1 MNIQSN
7 INSAINQVATV
18 AGIYSIAKQ
27 KKASEQARQA
37 RQAKLE
43 MQFKTR
49 TALKEK
55 QLELQEKQLGLQEK
69 QLGLQERRLSL
80 SESRMIAQSVKK
92 HEKEVKAAGIK
103 LADGTPISA
112 LGPAAR
118 AQILAQM
125 GGKKNGK

>member
-7 INSAINQVATV
+7 INSAINQVSTV

-27 KKASEQARQA
+27 KKAAEQARQA

-43 MQFKTR
+43 MQAKTK
-49 TALKEK
+49 TALQEKRLELKEK
-55 QLELQEKQLGLQEK
+55 QLDLQEK
-69 QLGLQERRLSL
+69 RLSL
-80 SESRMIAQSVKK
+80 SESRMIAQATKR
-92 HEKEVKAAGIK
+92 HEKEVKAAEIK

-125 GGKKNGK
+125 GGKKNVK

>member
-7 INSAINQVATV
+7 INSTINQVATV

-37 RQAKLE
+37 REAKLE
-43 MQFKTR
+43 MQAKTR
-49 TALKEK
+49 TALQEK
-55 QLELQEKQLGLQEK
+55 RLELKEKQLGLQEK
-69 QLGLQERRLSL
+69 RLSL
-80 SESRMIAQSVKK
+80 KESQKIAGAAKK
-92 HEKEVKAAGIK
+92 HEKEVKAAELK

-112 LGPAAR
+112 LGTAAR

-125 GGKKNGK
+125 GGKKHGK

>member
-7 INSAINQVATV
+7 INSTINQVATV

-27 KKASEQARQA
+27 KKASEHARLA

-43 MQFKTR
+43 MQTKTR
-49 TALKEK
+49 TALQEK
-55 QLELQEKQLGLQEK
+55 RLELKEKQLGLQEK
-69 QLGLQERRLSL
+69 RLSL
-80 SESRMIAQSVKK
+80 KESQMIAQATKK
-92 HEKEVKAAGIK
+92 HEKEVKAAEIK

-125 GGKKNGK
+125 GGKKHGK

>member
-7 INSAINQVATV
+7 INSTINQVATI

-37 RQAKLE
+37 REAKLE
-43 MQFKTR
+43 MQAKTR
-49 TALKEK
+49 TALQEKRLELKEK
-55 QLELQEKQLGLQEK
+55 QLDLQGK
-69 QLGLQERRLSL
+69 RLSL
-80 SESRMIAQSVKK
+80 KESQMIAQATKK
-92 HEKEVKAAGIK
+92 HEKEVKAAEIK

>member
-7 INSAINQVATV
+7 INSTINQVATV
-18 AGIYSIAKQ
+18 AGIYSSAKQ
-27 KKASEQARQA
+27 KKASEQARLA

-43 MQFKTR
+43 MQTKTR
-49 TALKEK
+49 TALQEK
-55 QLELQEKQLGLQEK
+55 RLELKEKQLGLQEK
-69 QLGLQERRLSL
+69 RLSL
-80 SESRMIAQSVKK
+80 KESQMIAQAVKK
-92 HEKEVKAAGIK
+92 HEKEVKASEIK

-125 GGKKNGK
+125 GGKKDGK

>member
-43 MQFKTR
+43 MQAKTR
-49 TALKEK
+49 TALQEKRLELKEK
-55 QLELQEKQLGLQEK
+55 QLDLQEK
-69 QLGLQERRLSL
+69 RLSL
-80 SESRMIAQSVKK
+80 SESRMIAQATKQ
-92 HEKEVKAAGIK
+92 HEKEVKAAKIK

-118 AQILAQM
+118 AQILAEM
-125 GGKKNGK
+125 GGKKNDK

>member
-27 KKASEQARQA
+27 KKASEQARLA

-43 MQFKTR
+43 MQIKTR
-49 TALKEK
+49 TAL
-55 QLELQEKQLGLQEK
+55 QEK
-69 QLGLQERRLSL
+69 RLSL
-80 SESRMIAQSVKK
+80 QESQMIAQAANK
-92 HEKEVKAAGIK
+92 HEKEVKAAEIK

-112 LGPAAR
+112 LGTAAR
-118 AQILAQM
+118 AQILAKM
-125 GGKKNGK
+125 GGKKDGK

>member
-7 INSAINQVATV
+7 INSTINQVATV

-27 KKASEQARQA
+27 KKASEQAQQA
-37 RQAKLE
+37 KQAKLE
-43 MQFKTR
+43 MQAKMR
-49 TALKEK
+49 IALQEKKLELKEK
-55 QLELQEKQLGLQEK
+55 QLSLQEK
-69 QLGLQERRLSL
+69 RLSL
-80 SESRMIAQSVKK
+80 SESQMVAQAAKK
-92 HEKEVKAAGIK
+92 HEKEVKASEIK

-112 LGPAAR
+112 LGSAAR

>member
-7 INSAINQVATV
+7 INSTINQVATV

-27 KKASEQARQA
+27 KKAAEQAIQA

-43 MQFKTR
+43 MQAKTR
-49 TALKEK
+49 T
-55 QLELQEKQLGLQEK
+55 ELQKKRLDLEEKK
-69 QLGLQERRLSL
+69 LSL
-80 SESRMIAQSVKK
+80 KKEQLSLREGELIKKSTAK
-92 HEKEVKAAGIK
+92 HEKELNASELK

-112 LGPAAR
+112 LGAAAQAQIR
-118 AQILAQM
+118 AQL

>member
-7 INSAINQVATV
+7 INSTINQVATV

-37 RQAKLE
+37 RKAKLE
-43 MQFKTR
+43 MQAKTR
-49 TALKEK
+49 TAL
-55 QLELQEKQLGLQEK
+55 QEK
-69 QLGLQERRLSL
+69 RLVL
-80 SESRMIAQSVKK
+80 KESQMIAQAAKK
-92 HEKEVKAAGIK
+92 HEKAVKTSEIK

-125 GGKKNGK
+125 GGKKDGK

>member
-7 INSAINQVATV
+7 INSTINQVATV

-49 TALKEK
+49 TALQEK
-55 QLELQEKQLGLQEK
+55 RLELKEKQLGLQEK
-69 QLGLQERRLSL
+69 RLSL
-80 SESRMIAQSVKK
+80 KESQMIAQATKK
-92 HEKEVKAAGIK
+92 HEKEVKAAEIK

>member
-18 AGIYSIAKQ
+18 AGLYSIAKQ

-43 MQFKTR
+43 MQAKTR
-49 TALKEK
+49 TALQEK
-55 QLELQEKQLGLQEK
+55 WLSLKEKQLGLQEK
-69 QLGLQERRLSL
+69 RLSL
-80 SESRMIAQSVKK
+80 SESRMIAQVTKK
-92 HEKEVKAAGIK
+92 HEKKELKASEIK
-103 LADGTPISA
+103 LSDGTPISA
-112 LGPAAR
+112 LGAAAQAQIR
-118 AQILAQM
+118 AQL

>member
-43 MQFKTR
+43 MQAKTR
-49 TALKEK
+49 TALQEKRLELKEK
-55 QLELQEKQLGLQEK
+55 QLDLQEK
-69 QLGLQERRLSL
+69 RLSL
-80 SESRMIAQSVKK
+80 SESRMIAQATKQ
-92 HEKEVKAAGIK
+92 HEKEVKAAEIK

-118 AQILAQM
+118 AQILAEM
-125 GGKKNGK
+125 GGKKNDK

>member
-27 KKASEQARQA
+27 KKASEQASQA
-37 RQAKLE
+37 RQAKIE

-49 TALKEK
+49 TALQEK
-55 QLELQEKQLGLQEK
+55 RLELKEKQLGLQEK
-69 QLGLQERRLSL
+69 RLSL
-80 SESRMIAQSVKK
+80 KESQMIVQAVKK
-92 HEKEVKAAGIK
+92 HEKEVNAAEIK

>member
-7 INSAINQVATV
+7 INSTINQVATI

-27 KKASEQARQA
+27 KKASEQAQQA

-43 MQFKTR
+43 MQAKMR
-49 TALKEK
+49 TAL
-55 QLELQEKQLGLQEK
+55 QEK
-69 QLGLQERRLSL
+69 RLSL
-80 SESRMIAQSVKK
+80 KESQMVAQAAKK
-92 HEKEVKAAGIK
+92 HEKEVKAAEIK

-125 GGKKNGK
+125 GGKKHGK

>member
-7 INSAINQVATV
+7 INSTINQVATV

-27 KKASEQARQA
+27 KKASEQALQA

-43 MQFKTR
+43 MQAKMR
-49 TALKEK
+49 TALQEK
-55 QLELQEKQLGLQEK
+55 RLELKEKQLGLQEK
-69 QLGLQERRLSL
+69 RLSL
-80 SESRMIAQSVKK
+80 KESQMIAQAAKK
-92 HEKEVKAAGIK
+92 HEKEVKAAEIK

>member
-7 INSAINQVATV
+7 INSTINQVATV

-43 MQFKTR
+43 MQAKTR
-49 TALKEK
+49 TALQEK
-55 QLELQEKQLGLQEK
+55 RLELKEKQLGLQEK
-69 QLGLQERRLSL
+69 RLSL
-80 SESRMIAQSVKK
+80 KESQMIAQATKK
-92 HEKEVKAAGIK
+92 HEKEVKAAEIK
-103 LADGTPISA
+103 LADGTPITA
-112 LGPAAR
+112 LGAAAR

>member
-27 KKASEQARQA
+27 KKASAQARQA

-43 MQFKTR
+43 MQAKTR
-49 TALKEK
+49 TALQEKRLELKEK
-55 QLELQEKQLGLQEK
+55 QLDLQEK
-69 QLGLQERRLSL
+69 RLSL
-80 SESRMIAQSVKK
+80 SESRMIAQATKR
-92 HEKEVKAAGIK
+92 HEKEVKAAEIK

-112 LGPAAR
+112 LGSAAR

-125 GGKKNGK
+125 GGKNNVK

>member
-7 INSAINQVATV
+7 INSSINQIATL
-18 AGIYSIAKQ
+18 AGIYSISKQ

-43 MQFKTR
+43 MQAKTR
-49 TALKEK
+49 TALQKK
-55 QLELQEKQLGLQEK
+55 RLELKEKQLGLQEK
-69 QLGLQERRLSL
+69 RLSL
-80 SESRMIAQSVKK
+80 SESRMIAQATKK
-92 HEKEVKAAGIK
+92 HEKERKVAEIK

-125 GGKKNGK
+125 GGKKNGE

>member
-43 MQFKTR
+43 MQAKTR
-49 TALKEK
+49 TALQEK
-55 QLELQEKQLGLQEK
+55 RLELKEKQLGLQEK
-69 QLGLQERRLSL
+69 RLSL
-80 SESRMIAQSVKK
+80 KESQMIAQATKR
-92 HEKEVKAAGIK
+92 HEKEVKAAEIK

>member
-43 MQFKTR
+43 MQAKTR
-49 TALKEK
+49 TALQEKRLSLKEK
-55 QLELQEKQLGLQEK
+55 QLDLQEK
-69 QLGLQERRLSL
+69 RLSL
-80 SESRMIAQSVKK
+80 SESRMIAQATKQ
-92 HEKEVKAAGIK
+92 HEKEVKAAEIK

-118 AQILAQM
+118 VQIFAQM

>member
-7 INSAINQVATV
+7 INSTINQVATI

-27 KKASEQARQA
+27 KKASEQAQQA

-49 TALKEK
+49 TALQEK
-55 QLELQEKQLGLQEK
+55 RLELKEKQLGLQEK
-69 QLGLQERRLSL
+69 RLSL
-80 SESRMIAQSVKK
+80 KESQMIAQATKK
-92 HEKEVKAAGIK
+92 HEKEVKAAEIK

-125 GGKKNGK
+125 GGKKHGK

>member
-7 INSAINQVATV
+7 INSTINQVATV

-27 KKASEQARQA
+27 KKASEQAQQA

-43 MQFKTR
+43 MQAQMR
-49 TALKEK
+49 IALQEK
-55 QLELQEKQLGLQEK
+55 KLELKEKQLGLQEK
-69 QLGLQERRLSL
+69 SLSL
-80 SESRMIAQSVKK
+80 KESQMIAPAAKK
-92 HEKEVKAAGIK
+92 HEKEVKAAEIK
-103 LADGTPISA
+103 LADGTPITA
-112 LGPAAR
+112 LGAAAR

>member
-43 MQFKTR
+43 MQAKTK
-49 TALKEK
+49 TA
-55 QLELQEKQLGLQEK
+55 LQEKRLSLQEK
-69 QLGLQERRLSL
+69 RLSL
-80 SESRMIAQSVKK
+80 KESQMIAQATKK
-92 HEKEVKAAGIK
+92 HEKEVKASEIK
-103 LADGTPISA
+103 LADGTPIST

>member
-7 INSAINQVATV
+7 INSTINQVATI

-37 RQAKLE
+37 REAKLE
-43 MQFKTR
+43 MQAKTR
-49 TALKEK
+49 TALQEKRLELKEK
-55 QLELQEKQLGLQEK
+55 QLDLQGK
-69 QLGLQERRLSL
+69 RLSL
-80 SESRMIAQSVKK
+80 KESQMVAQATKK
-92 HEKEVKAAGIK
+92 HEKEVKAAEIK